1 MNLPSRFWVLARP
14 TIIVALL
21 VMLTDC
27 ASEKAPEPLT
37 VEHFATEYTAAWCTH
52 NATVVASF
60 FEPEGS
66 LQINQG
72 APAVGRRAIMRAVQ
86 KFMTALPDL
95 VVTMDKLTGDSSQA
109 TYEWTLTGT
118 NNAPGG
124 TGKRVRISGYEE
136 WRFGADHH
144 IVESKGHF
152 DEADYQRQL
161 KAGAVGST

>member
-1 MNLPSRFWVLARP
+1 MNLPSRIWVLARP
-14 TIIVALL
+14 SIIIPLL
-21 VMLTDC
+21 VMLTAC
-27 ASEKAPEPLT
+27 ASEKAPEPMT
-37 VEHFATEYTAAWCTH
+37 VEHFATEYTAAWCSR

-72 APAVGRRAIMRAVQ
+72 TPAVGRRAIRASVQ
-86 KFMTALPDL
+86 KIMTALPDL

-144 IVESKGHF
+144 IAESKGHF